1 MVFLRDIKN
10 KSVVIRVKDEI
21 AADYLSTKEWETSTA
36 EEYEATFNRKSHMRS
51 GKQDKEVKKPHA
63 DI

>member
-10 KSVVIRVKDEI
+10 KGVVICVKDEI
-21 AADYLSTKEWETSTA
+21 AADYLSTKEWETSSA

-51 GKQDKEVKKPHA
+51 GKQDKEVKPHA